1 MSLPPFHYHR
11 RSGYLQSFLHTLAFY
26 GLMYLPLISALF
38 ALQLL
43 PEQIPA
49 HYGLNNQVTR
59 WGSKYEALIVPIVT
73 AILGYFFLG
82 IAKTAAK
89 HEENGNN
96 NENVCIVAGI
106 ATLIIFNVMTGY
118 TLYTGFNK
126 VENLSFNK
134 FDINQLLFGILGI
147 AMIIIGNI
155 MPKLRMNAAAG
166 LKTKWS
172 MKNET
177 TWKKSQRFGGISYI
191 IGGVVIVVICFF
203 VQGIYC
209 FLSTLGVI
217 AILLVIDVFYTYKIA

>member
-1 MSLPPFHYHR
+1 MKVKKI
-11 RSGYLQSFLHTLAFY
+11 AFY

-155 MPKLRMNAAAG
+155 MQKLRMNAAAG

>member
-1 MSLPPFHYHR
+1 MF
-11 RSGYLQSFLHTLAFY
+11 
-26 GLMYLPLISALF
+26 LPLISALI
-38 ALQLL
+38 ALQFL

-73 AILGYFFLG
+73 TILGYFFLG
-82 IAKTAAK
+82 IAKVAAK
-89 HEENGNN
+89 HEVNGIN

-106 ATLIIFNVMTGY
+106 VTLIIFNTMTGY
-118 TLYTGFNK
+118 ALYASFNK
-126 VENLSFNK
+126 IENLSSNK
-134 FDINQLLFGILGI
+134 IDVSQLLFGILGI

-155 MPKLRMNAAAG
+155 MPKLIMNAFTG

-191 IGGVVIVVICFF
+191 IGGVVIIVICFF

-209 FLSTLGVI
+209 FLSTLAII
-217 AILLVIDVFYTYKIA
+217 AILLVIDIFYTYKIAQIC

>member
-1 MSLPPFHYHR
+1 MKVKKI
-11 RSGYLQSFLHTLAFY
+11 AFY

-203 VQGIYC
+203 VQGISC
-209 FLSTLGVI
+209 LLSVLGII
-217 AILLVIDVFYTYKIA
+217 ALLLVIDVFYTYKIAQTR

>member
-1 MSLPPFHYHR
+1 MKVKKIV
-11 RSGYLQSFLHTLAFY
+11 FY
-26 GLMYLPLISALF
+26 GLMFLPLISALI
-38 ALQLL
+38 ALQFL

-49 HYGLNNQVTR
+49 HYDLNNLVTR
-59 WGSKYEALIVPIVT
+59 WGSKYEVLIVPIVT
-73 AILGYFFLG
+73 AVLGYFFLG
-82 IAKTAAK
+82 IAKFAAK

-106 ATLIIFNVMTGY
+106 VTLIIFNAMTGY
-118 TLYTGFNK
+118 ALYAGFNK
-126 VENLSFNK
+126 IENLSSNK
-134 FDINQLLFGILGI
+134 FDVNQLLFGILGI

-155 MPKLRMNAAAG
+155 MPKLRMNAVTG

-191 IGGVVIVVICFF
+191 IGGIAIVVICFF

-209 FLSTLGVI
+209 FLSALGVI
-217 AILLVIDVFYTYKIA
+217 AILLVIDVFYTYKIAQIF

>member
-1 MSLPPFHYHR
+1 MKMKKIM
-11 RSGYLQSFLHTLAFY
+11 FY
-26 GLMYLPLISALF
+26 GLMFLPLISTLI
-38 ALQLL
+38 ALQFL

-49 HYGLNNQVTR
+49 HYGFNNQVTR

-73 AILGYFFLG
+73 AMLGYFFLG
-82 IAKTAAK
+82 IAKVAAK

-106 ATLIIFNVMTGY
+106 VTLIIFNAMTGY
-118 TLYTGFNK
+118 ALYAGFSK
-126 VENLSFNK
+126 IENLSSNK
-134 FDINQLLFGILGI
+134 IDVTQLLFGILGI

-155 MPKLRMNAAAG
+155 MPKLRMNAVIG

-191 IGGVVIVVICFF
+191 IGGVVIVITCFF

-209 FLSTLGVI
+209 ILSTLAVI
-217 AILLVIDVFYTYKIA
+217 AILLVIDTFYTYKIAQIC

>member
-1 MSLPPFHYHR
+1 MKVKKIV
-11 RSGYLQSFLHTLAFY
+11 FY
-26 GLMYLPLISALF
+26 GLMFLPLISALIV
-38 ALQLL
+38 LQFL

-73 AILGYFFLG
+73 AVLGYFFLG

-106 ATLIIFNVMTGY
+106 VTLIIFNTMTGY
-118 TLYTGFNK
+118 ALYASFNK
-126 VENLSFNK
+126 IENLSSDK
-134 FDINQLLFGILGI
+134 FDVNQLLFGILGI

-155 MPKLRMNAAAG
+155 MPKLRMNAVTG

-172 MKNET
+172 MKNEA

-191 IGGVVIVVICFF
+191 IGGIAIVVICFF

-209 FLSTLGVI
+209 FLSALGVI
-217 AILLVIDVFYTYKIA
+217 AILLVIDVFYTYKIAQIC

>member
-1 MSLPPFHYHR
+1 MAEYKR
-11 RSGYLQSFLHTLAFY
+11 RSIMKVKKIAFY

>member
-1 MSLPPFHYHR
+1 MKMKKIV
-11 RSGYLQSFLHTLAFY
+11 FY
-26 GLMYLPLISALF
+26 GLMFLPLISAF
-38 ALQLL
+38 IALQFL

-49 HYGLNNQVTR
+49 HYDLNNQVTR
-59 WGSKYEALIVPIVT
+59 WGSKYEALIVPLVT
-73 AILGYFFLG
+73 AMLGYFFLG
-82 IAKTAAK
+82 IAKVAAK

-106 ATLIIFNVMTGY
+106 VTLIIFNAMTGFA
-118 TLYTGFNK
+118 LYASFNK
-126 VENLSFNK
+126 IENLSSNK
-134 FDINQLLFGILGI
+134 IDVTQLLFGILGI

-155 MPKLRMNAAAG
+155 MPKIRMNSVTG

-191 IGGVVIVVICFF
+191 IGGVVIVATCFF

-209 FLSTLGVI
+209 FLSTLAVI
-217 AILLVIDVFYTYKIA
+217 AILLVIDIFYTYKIAQIC